1 MKKWSL
7 LPPSSVMVFLMVTIL
22 LTGLSPR
29 PTWEKTTWE
38 KLQNPERKF
47 EDSSTIDLINEL
59 ISLEP
64 WREDLWLKRGEQAM
78 QDDQPQIAIESY
90 KRAESISPLSSHAR
104 ILLARAYQENG
115 DLEAAKEIWRGLT
128 TIDHLEDEAY
138 IEIYRSLMSL
148 DDLDFAMQAL
158 NTWQKANPNNP
169 DIEYYLGII
178 TITSDQDSAVIHLS
192 SAEVSGDSRSPVIGE
207 LIRFLQMEDT
217 DPAYRWLL
225 ISQALYN
232 LNELN
237 MAKATVQIAID
248 ESPEYAEAWCLLG
261 EIKERLG
268 MDGYQDM
275 VTAQKLDPRSN
286 LVKATLSIYWRRKGH
301 PEAALLY
308 LNDLSQSEPK
318 NPAWQIEL
326 ANAYIEMQDLVAAM
340 DHFQAAIEID
350 PGNVDTWQRIAEFCL
365 IYDIDLEG
373 LGGEAVDRSMA
384 LAPEDGISLDLMG
397 WMLMKKGDFDNAIKF
412 FRKSINIDPID
423 ARAHMHLGQGYMN
436 LDRPDEAR
444 LEFQKA
450 IDLSDDTNITI
461 MAQRLLDQLDK
472 P

>member
-1 MKKWSL
+1 
-7 LPPSSVMVFLMVTIL
+7 MVLLMVTIL

-29 PTWEKTTWE
+29 PIWEKTTWE
-38 KLQNPERKF
+38 KLQHLENTV
-47 EDSSTIDLINEL
+47 EDFSSIDLVNEL

-78 QDDQPQIAIESY
+78 QDDQPQIAIDSY
-90 KRAESISPLSSHAR
+90 IRAESISPLSSHAR
-104 ILLARAYQENG
+104 ILLARAYQKKG
-115 DLEAAKEIWRGLT
+115 DLEAAHEIWRGLT
-128 TIDHLEDEAY
+128 TIDHLEDEVY
-138 IEIYRSLMSL
+138 KEIYRSLISL
-148 DDLDFAMQAL
+148 DDLDFAMLAL

-169 DIEYYLGII
+169 GIEYYIGITMI
-178 TITSDQDSAVIHLS
+178 SSDRDTAVVHLS
-192 SAEVSGDSRSPVIGE
+192 RAKVSGDPRSPVISE
-207 LIRFLQMEDT
+207 LIKILQMEDS

-232 LNELN
+232 LDELN
-237 MAKATVQIAID
+237 IAKATVQIAID
-248 ESPEYAEAWCLLG
+248 ESPEYAEAWCMLG

-308 LNDLSQSEPK
+308 LNDLGQSEPK

-350 PGNVDTWQRIAEFCL
+350 PGRVETWQRIAEFCL

-384 LAPEDGISLDLMG
+384 LAPENGISLDLMG
-397 WMLMKKGDFDNAIKF
+397 WLLMKKGDFDNAIKF
-412 FRKSINIDPID
+412 FQKSINIDPND
-423 ARAHMHLGQGYMN
+423 ARVHMHLGQGYMN
-436 LDRPDEAR
+436 LDRPNEAR

-461 MAQRLLDQLDK
+461 MAQRLMDQLDRR
-472 P
+472 